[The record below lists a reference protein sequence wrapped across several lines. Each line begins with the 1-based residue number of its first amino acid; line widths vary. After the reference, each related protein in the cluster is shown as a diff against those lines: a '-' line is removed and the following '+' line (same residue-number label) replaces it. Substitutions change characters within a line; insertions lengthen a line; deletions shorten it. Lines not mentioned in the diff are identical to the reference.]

1 MFVSPWEILHHHF
14 ILKNNFLW
22 FLWICVSFV
31 VIPLLLVFCVFCRF
45 YIYCS
50 KVCSP
55 TQSIQTLLVIQ
66 NHLIYLFLEKHSYL
80 FPHSD
85 YSYLNVCVLT
95 SWAFLAF
102 EVKYPINSCLMMN
115 WPIIQ
120 TTRCSVFPVHYLG
133 FCFSRFCKTFV
144 FGGALIF
151 LDF

>member
-80 FPHSD
+80 FHILIILIWMCVGWPHEP
-85 YSYLNVCVLT
+85 
-95 SWAFLAF
+95 FLAF
-102 EVKYPINSCLMMN
+102 EVKYPITSCLMIN

-120 TTRCSVFPVHYLG
+120 TARCSESCFPSPLSELL
-133 FCFSRFCKTFV
+133 FFQI
-144 FGGALIF
+144 L
-151 LDF
+151 